1 MNTPMALSCH
11 LCSYESPDDAFF
23 CISCGAVLQPGSI
36 QTTIRPISST
46 GPTLRISSTL
56 LRFTP
61 LRPGLASLTWQQLVS
76 WAAVPLVALAYSV
89 VFLIGIMQ
97 VIEYGGI
104 PGLGLWG
111 IAPIVIGALLAEEQW
126 MNGRLWSGLFGMA
139 VWASFPWLLSLNLFT
154 IGAILAAVW
163 LVMHI
168 ASRRP

>member
-1 MNTPMALSCH
+1 MALSCR
-11 LCSYESPDDAFF
+11 LCSYASPDDAFF

-36 QTTIRPISST
+36 ATTIRPISST

-56 LRFTP
+56 LRFRP
-61 LRPGLASLTWQQLVS
+61 IRPGSPSLRWQQLIS
-76 WAAVPLVALAYSV
+76 WAGVPLVALGYSV

-111 IAPIVIGALLAEEQW
+111 IAPVVIGALLAEEQW

-154 IGAILAAVW
+154 IGAALATAWLALHLALRLAV
-163 LVMHI
+163 
-168 ASRRP
+168 RRS